1 MPLGESEKVKK
12 VKILALITAIL
23 TALLLF
29 MFLNSLGGSP
39 DTIRSDVLVAVR
51 DIPAGTVITE
61 NMIAQSKIPGEAI
74 ASGAIAD
81 TSSVVGKVAGAT
93 IYAGEQILVA
103 KLVAAGDANASSLSY
118 ALKPGM
124 RAVTIAVDG
133 VSGLAYMLKPGNHVD
148 IIAQYNLKNAN
159 QSKAELIVQDV
170 TVLAVDATMSAQGKA
185 GGADLAYSTITLQT
199 TPAEALKI
207 SFYQY
212 TGKLNVMLRSPVDE
226 QKNNLPAI
234 TMN

>member
-1 MPLGESEKVKK
+1 MKK
-12 VKILALITAIL
+12 VKILALITAVL

-29 MFLNSLGGSP
+29 MFLNSLDNSP
-39 DTIRSDVLVAVR
+39 DVIRTDVLIAAQ
-51 DIPAGTVITE
+51 DIPAGTAITE
-61 NMIAQSKIPGEAI
+61 AMLTKSKIPSEAI
-74 ASGAIAD
+74 AAGVIVDPTLA
-81 TSSVVGKVAGAT
+81 VGKVAGST
-93 IYAGEQILVA
+93 IYAGEQILGA
-103 KLVAAGDANASSLSY
+103 KLVAAGDGNASTLSY

-133 VSGLAYMLKPGNHVD
+133 VSGLGYMLKPGNHVD
-148 IIAQYNLKNAN
+148 IIAQYNQKNAN

-170 TVLAVDATMSAQGKA
+170 TILAVDATMSPQGKA
-185 GGADLAYSTITLQT
+185 GGAELAYSTITLQT

-212 TGKLNVMLRSPVDE
+212 VGKLSAALRSPVDG

>member
-1 MPLGESEKVKK
+1 MPFGESENVKK

-29 MFLNSLGGSP
+29 LFLNSLGSSP
-39 DTIRSDVLVAVR
+39 DVLKTNVLMAAQ
-51 DIPAGTVITE
+51 DIPAGTVITD
-61 NMIAQSKIPGEAI
+61 NMLAQSKISSEAI
-74 ASGAIAD
+74 AAGAIAD
-81 TSSVVGKVAGAT
+81 HAAVVGKVAGAT
-93 IYAGEQILVA
+93 IYAGEQILGA
-103 KLVAAGDANASSLSY
+103 KLVAAGDANASTLSY

-124 RAVTIAVDG
+124 RAVTISVDG
-133 VSGLAYMLKPGNHVD
+133 VSGLGYMLKPGNHVD
-148 IIAQYNLKNAN
+148 IIAHYNLKNAN

-170 TVLAVDATMSAQGKA
+170 SVLAVDATMSAQGKA

-199 TPAEALKI
+199 TPEEALKI

-212 TGKLNVMLRSPVDE
+212 TGKLNAVLRSPVDD